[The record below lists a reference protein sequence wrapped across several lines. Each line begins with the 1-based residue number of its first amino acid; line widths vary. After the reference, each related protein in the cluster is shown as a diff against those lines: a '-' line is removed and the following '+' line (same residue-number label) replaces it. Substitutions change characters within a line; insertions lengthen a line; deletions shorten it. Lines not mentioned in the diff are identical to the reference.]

1 MTKPPKDELAS
12 MLEQASAEMMAGD
25 PIVRKAFSVG
35 LLAAEIYVPVYQSE
49 DEQAATGGVSLQAM
63 NINDMPHV
71 ILFSS
76 VEKLGEFMDVGTRYA
91 CASGLDVLTQI
102 QNSFAVLNP
111 GPDGRVLAPDD
122 IAEILGKPTPAP
134 HVHGPNCGYDH

>member
-1 MTKPPKDELAS
+1 MTKPSKDDLAS

-35 LLAAEIYVPVYQSE
+35 LLAAEIFVPVYQTE
-49 DEQAATGGVSLQAM
+49 DEQASTGGVSLQAM

-91 CASGLDVLTQI
+91 CAPGLDVLTQI

-122 IAEILGKPTPAP
+122 IAEILGNPAPAP
-134 HVHGPNCGYDH
+134 HVHGPNCGHDH